1 MFAIVAILIFCI
13 FIFILYLREY
23 STPNSRGYY
32 LGGYSEKYPRGKPI
46 IGKPY
51 YTEEDVKK
59 WNEYYSKEKKH
70 KHKKHKHKK

>member
-1 MFAIVAILIFCI
+1 MIAIIALLIFDI
-13 FIFILYLREY
+13 FIIFLYLCEY